1 MSRYQSS
8 FEEFC
13 FSSTDELVQF
23 LKEEWSYEQ
32 KDVDKLLEE
41 QYEHDCY
48 SDAHEHTTT
57 ELSLVPDNSGGFT
70 QWYLSVK
77 TDSNLYDNYC

>member
-23 LKEEWSYEQ
+23 LKEEWSYDQ
-32 KDVDKLLEE
+32 KDVDNLLNE

-77 TDSNLYDNYC
+77 TDSNLFDNYA

>member
-1 MSRYQSS
+1 MSCYQSS

-23 LKEEWSYEQ
+23 LKEEWSYDQ
-32 KDVDKLLEE
+32 KDVDNLLKE

-70 QWYLSVK
+70 QWHLSVK
-77 TDSNLYDNYC
+77 TDSNLFDNY

>member
-32 KDVDKLLEE
+32 KDVDNLLDE

-77 TDSNLYDNYC
+77 KDSNLYDNYD

>member
-13 FSSTDELVQF
+13 FSSTDELVKF
-23 LKEEWSYEQ
+23 LKEEWSYDQ
-32 KDVDKLLEE
+32 KDVDKLLDE
-41 QYEHDCY
+41 QYEHDYY
-48 SDAHEHTTT
+48 SDAHENTTT
-57 ELSLVPDNSGGFT
+57 VVELTPDNSGGFT

-77 TDSNLYDNYC
+77 TTGTEYNNYA

>member
-23 LKEEWSYEQ
+23 LKEEWSYDQ
-32 KDVDKLLEE
+32 KDVDLLLFE
-41 QYEHDCY
+41 QYEHDCH

-77 TDSNLYDNYC
+77 TDSNLFDNYA